1 MAGPTTPAARAGSET
16 GLQAGAAPG
25 GPPALVLTFHGAANT
40 VTGSCLHLETPGG
53 TLLVDCGL
61 FQGPKALQTLNY
73 AQLPVQPDALD
84 AVVLTHAHIDH
95 AGLFP
100 KLVRDG
106 FRRRAWATPATCDL
120 LHWVLSDAAAIHES
134 EAERA
139 NQRNRKRD
147 QPDTVPLYTLADAQ
161 RSLERLS
168 PVARDAWFE
177 PVPGA
182 RARLRNAGH
191 ILGAAWVEM
200 EIGGR
205 PGDRPLRLA
214 VSGDIG
220 PRAKT
225 LAHDPTPLDPVD
237 VLVLEGT
244 YGDRDRPATD
254 EAGRR
259 AALAAELRDAMAAGG
274 NLVIPSFAVERSQE
288 LIHDLLVLSRRR
300 LIPAIRI
307 FLDSPLAHR
316 ATQVF
321 RRHAEEL
328 ELDGEGDTA
337 FAGPN
342 LHIVETVEQ
351 SKAIGRIHSG
361 AVIIAGSGMCDA
373 GRVKHHLKDNLWRTD
388 STVLFVGYQ
397 APGTLGQVIRS
408 GADRVRIHGEEVA
421 VRARIRSLDL
431 YSGHADRGGLLE
443 WATPAARGAQA
454 VFLVHGEADALAS
467 LRAGL
472 VDAGVDAKRIHVP
485 ELDDRFALLGSPDR
499 LAAEPRP
506 PARRRADPELRR
518 ALALGRDWHND
529 YAAAILELRRAL
541 LAAADDD
548 ARHRMLERLRAAL
561 VANGGGRS

>member
-1 MAGPTTPAARAGSET
+1 MAGPAPAPVRSGAEGGSGT
-16 GLQAGAAPG
+16 G
-25 GPPALVLTFHGAANT
+25 GPPQLVLTFHGAANT
-40 VTGSCLHLETPGG
+40 VTGSCLHLATPGG
-53 TLLVDCGL
+53 TLLIDCGL
-61 FQGPKALQTLNY
+61 FQGPKALQALNY
-73 AQLPVQPDALD
+73 APLPVDPGTLD
-84 AVVLTHAHIDH
+84 AVILTHAHIDH

-106 FRRRAWATPATCDL
+106 FRRRAWATAATCDL
-120 LHWVLSDAAAIHES
+120 LHWVLSDAAAIQES

-139 NQRNRKRD
+139 NRRNRKRD
-147 QPDTVPLYTLADAQ
+147 QPDTLPLYTLADAQ
-161 RSLERLS
+161 RSLEHLS
-168 PVARDAWFE
+168 PVGRDAWFE

-191 ILGAAWVEM
+191 ILGAAWLEM
-200 EIGGR
+200 EIFGR

-237 VLVLEGT
+237 VLVLEAT
-244 YGDRDRPATD
+244 YGDRDRPAAD

-259 AALAAELRDAMAAGG
+259 AALASEVRDAMAAGG

-288 LIHDLLVLSRRR
+288 VIHDLLVLSRRR
-300 LIPAIRI
+300 QIPAVRI

-316 ATQVF
+316 ATDVF
-321 RRHAEEL
+321 RRHAREL
-328 ELDGEGDTA
+328 ELDGDAATA

-351 SKAIGRIHSG
+351 SKAISRIQSG

-373 GRVKHHLKDNLWRTD
+373 GRVKHHLKDNLWRTQ

-397 APGTLGQVIRS
+397 APGTLGQVIHG

-431 YSGHADRGGLLE
+431 YSGHADRSGLLE

-454 VFLVHGEADALAS
+454 VFLVHGEVDALAS
-467 LRAGL
+467 LRKGL
-472 VDAGVDAKRIHVP
+472 ADAGVDPQRIRVP
-485 ELDDRFALLGSPDR
+485 ELDDGFALVGSPDSR
-499 LAAEPRP
+499 AVEARP
-506 PARRRADPELRR
+506 PSRRRADPELRR
-518 ALALGRDWHND
+518 ALSLGRDWHND
-529 YAAAILELRRAL
+529 YAATLLDLRRAL
-541 LAAADDD
+541 LAATDDA

-561 VANGGGRS
+561 AANGGGRG